1 MKKLFKPLTALAF
14 TLSLYNAVWAQN
26 PPSKPVLSAWDG
38 MVIAGYV
45 DKGAYVNFGGPCI
58 KFVNKPCVVIL
69 GMLPS
74 LRIKE
79 DHVAAGAKKNAI
91 VTPTLGAG
99 VSFAYKHLALQVP
112 VYYNA
117 KTAASNGKWN
127 VGIGAGYKF

>member
-1 MKKLFKPLTALAF
+1 MRKLLKPLTALAV
-14 TLSLYNAVWAQN
+14 TLSFSNAGWSQTPA
-26 PPSKPVLSAWDG
+26 PKPVLAAWDG

-45 DKGAYVNFGGPCI
+45 DKGAFVNFGGPCI
-58 KFVNKPCVVIL
+58 KFTSKPYVITL

-79 DHVAAGAKKNAI
+79 DKVAAGAKKNSP
-91 VTPTLGAG
+91 VTPNLGAG

-117 KTAASNGKWN
+117 KTAAADGRWN
-127 VGIGAGYKF
+127 VGIGAGYRF

>member
-1 MKKLFKPLTALAF
+1 MRNLFKPLTVLIT
-14 TLSLYNAVWAQN
+14 TLSLCKYSPAQN
-26 PPSKPVLSAWDG
+26 AAPKPALAAWDG

-45 DKGAYVNFGGPCI
+45 DKGAFVNFGGPCI
-58 KFVNKPCVVIL
+58 KFVSKPYVVTL

-79 DHVAAGAKKNAI
+79 DKVAAGAKKNSP
-91 VTPTLGAG
+91 VTPNLGAG

-117 KTAASNGKWN
+117 KTAAANGRWN
-127 VGIGAGYKF
+127 VGIGAGYRF

>member
-1 MKKLFKPLTALAF
+1 MRKILKPLTTLALA
-14 TLSLYNAVWAQN
+14 LSIFNAGWSQN
-26 PPSKPVLSAWDG
+26 AAPEPVLAAWDG

-45 DKGAYVNFGGPCI
+45 DKGAFVNFGGPCI
-58 KFVNKPCVVIL
+58 KFVNKPYVITL

-79 DHVAAGAKKNAI
+79 DKVTTGAKKNSP
-91 VTPTLGAG
+91 VTPNLGAG

-117 KTAASNGKWN
+117 KTAAADGRWN
-127 VGIGAGYKF
+127 VGIGAGYRF

>member
-1 MKKLFKPLTALAF
+1 MRNLFKPLTALI
-14 TLSLYNAVWAQN
+14 TTMSLCHYCPAQN
-26 PPSKPVLSAWDG
+26 PAPKPALAAWDG

-45 DKGAYVNFGGPCI
+45 DKGAFVNFGGPCV
-58 KFVNKPCVVIL
+58 KFVSKPYVITL

-79 DHVAAGAKKNAI
+79 DKVAAGAKKNSA
-91 VTPTLGAG
+91 VMPNLGAG

-117 KTAASNGKWN
+117 KTAAVNGRWN
-127 VGIGAGYKF
+127 IGVGAGYRF

>member
-1 MKKLFKPLTALAF
+1 MRKLLKPLTTLALA
-14 TLSLYNAVWAQN
+14 LSIFNAGWSQN
-26 PPSKPVLSAWDG
+26 AAPKPVLAAWDG

-45 DKGAYVNFGGPCI
+45 DKGAFVNFGGPCI
-58 KFVNKPCVVIL
+58 KFVNKPYVITL

-79 DHVAAGAKKNAI
+79 DKVTTGAKKNSP
-91 VTPTLGAG
+91 VTPNLGAG

-117 KTAASNGKWN
+117 KTAAADGRWN
-127 VGIGAGYKF
+127 VGIGAGYRF